1 MNEQQGATQR
11 CQVWDENEEEKT
23 QTGGE
28 ETPFLTEKRRRRSLT
43 LKSEREKKGMKAK
56 EKKPLETQR
65 KNQLA
70 FNILT

>member
-28 ETPFLTEKRRRRSLT
+28 VSRFLRERRRRSLT
-43 LKSEREKKGMKAK
+43 LKSEREKTNESKNKTFRNT
-56 EKKPLETQR
+56 KK
-65 KNQLA
+65 KIN
-70 FNILT
+70 

>member
-28 ETPFLTEKRRRRSLT
+28 ETRFLREKRRRRSLT
-43 LKSEREKKGMKAK
+43 LKSEREKNESKK
-56 EKKPLETQR
+56 ETFRNTKKKQTR
-65 KNQLA
+65 
-70 FNILT
+70 F

>member
-28 ETPFLTEKRRRRSLT
+28 ETRFLTEKRRRRSLT
-43 LKSEREKKGMKAK
+43 LKSEREKERMKAK
-56 EKKPLETQR
+56 KENPLETQR
-65 KNQLA
+65 KKPTS
-70 FNILT
+70 F

>member
-28 ETPFLTEKRRRRSLT
+28 ETRFLREKRRRRSLT
-43 LKSEREKKGMKAK
+43 LKSEREKKK
-56 EKKPLETQR
+56 
-65 KNQLA
+65 
-70 FNILT
+70 